1 MTDLKTAEIAGARKK
16 AVSAAGIGNFV
27 EWFDFDIYA
36 QFITIISMKFF
47 PSDNP
52 TASLLSGFAAFAVG
66 FLARPIGGI
75 IFGNIGDRVGRRT
88 ALSGAVLLMSGA
100 TVAIGLTP
108 SYESVGLLAPV
119 LLVAWRILQGLSAG
133 GEYAGSGSFIIEY
146 APSHRRALF
155 GAVNP
160 MSVALGTAAGAT
172 VGLVVTQSMNE
183 ASLESWGWRIP
194 FILAGPV
201 GLVGLYLRLK
211 IQETPEFEAVREAAA
226 EAVHPPIVRAFQEGL
241 RPMIV
246 VFAWSMVTA
255 VSFYLLGGY
264 MVAYNTEELGLG
276 RVDALTSYIVALLV
290 FAISCPLT
298 GLAADRWGRR
308 PVAIAAAIGLAVAVI
323 PSFHIMGMGGL
334 GATMLG
340 QGLYGIFAGAIALI
354 TPVIMVELFRPE
366 IRYTASALAYNMAF
380 ALLGGTAP
388 LVATWLIART
398 GDPIS
403 PAYYVVLFAAV
414 GLVAVL
420 VGLKG
425 YYAKDSI
432 RSLQMG
438 TEADK
443 V

>member
-27 EWFDFDIYA
+27 EWFDFGIYA
-36 QFITIISMKFF
+36 QFITIIGMKFF

-66 FLARPIGGI
+66 FLARPIGGV
-75 IFGNIGDRVGRRT
+75 IFGNIGDRVGRRA
-88 ALSGAVLLMSGA
+88 ALSGAVLLMSAA

-108 SYESVGLLAPV
+108 SYATIGLLAPV

-133 GEYAGSGSFIIEY
+133 GEYAGSSSFIIEY
-146 APSHRRALF
+146 APSNRRALF
-155 GAVNP
+155 GSVNP
-160 MSVALGTAAGAT
+160 VSVALGTAAGAS
-172 VGLVVTQSMNE
+172 VGLIVTQAMDT

-194 FILAGPV
+194 FLIAGPV

-211 IQETPEFEAVREAAA
+211 IQETPEFEAVKEAAR
-226 EAVHPPIVRAFQEGL
+226 EAVHPPIVRAFQDGL
-241 RPMIV
+241 KPMV
-246 VFAWSMVTA
+246 VLFAWSMVTA

-264 MVAYNTEELGLG
+264 MVAYNTEELGLE
-276 RVDALTSYIVALLV
+276 RSDALTSYIVALVV
-290 FAISCPLT
+290 FAIACPIA

-308 PVAIAAAIGLAVAVI
+308 PVGIVAAVGLGVVAI
-323 PSFHIMGMGGL
+323 PSFHIMGAGGL
-334 GATMLG
+334 GSAMLG
-340 QGLYGIFAGAIALI
+340 QSLYAIFAGSVALV
-354 TPVIMVELFRPE
+354 TPVLMVELFKPE

-425 YYAKDSI
+425 YYAKDNI

-438 TEADK
+438 TEADR